1 MHGKETKRIMPLLF
15 APPKLPLRVVK
26 VSHSSPAVL
35 RHLLD
40 LGVYEGSE
48 ITLIESINGAAVC
61 DVKGSRLAFDHD
73 ISAGIQ
79 VAVA

>member
-1 MHGKETKRIMPLLF
+1 
-15 APPKLPLRVVK
+15 VV
-26 VSHSSPAVL
+26 